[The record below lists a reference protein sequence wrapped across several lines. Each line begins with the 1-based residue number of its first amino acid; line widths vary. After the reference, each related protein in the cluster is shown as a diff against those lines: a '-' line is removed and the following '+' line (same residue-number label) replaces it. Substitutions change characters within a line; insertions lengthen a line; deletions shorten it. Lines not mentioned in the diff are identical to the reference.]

1 MEVLVETQGYIYDI
15 TDMCTEV
22 SWSDVL
28 NEGASS
34 LDVSYIKN
42 GLTLQ
47 NGDVIRLTYNDQA
60 DGIFYGII
68 FKVSGD
74 ESGIIKVKAYDQ
86 LRYAKA
92 KEIIVLENGTLK
104 TLVQN
109 MCTFLSLKPGTLEE
123 PGHVLRAIA
132 DSDKTWLD
140 EVTQAISDTLIA
152 TQEMY
157 CVRDEY
163 GVVCLWNM
171 RNLQLPLVLGDD
183 SLCTGYSWERSI
195 DDEFYNRI
203 KVGWKDETSGKM
215 DVGAAADQ
223 ESIDRYGLLQYFE
236 TSAAG
241 IDNAAKAQE
250 RANNLLKLYNHE
262 KETLKLECLGDL
274 RVRAGNSIY
283 GSIEDI
289 DLNRRLIV
297 KKVTHDFLPVH
308 TMSVEV
314 MMVAEVK
321 TDE

>member
-1 MEVLVETQGYIYDI
+1 MELLVETQGYIYDI
-15 TDMCTEV
+15 SDMCTEI

-28 NEGASS
+28 NDGASS
-34 LDVSYIKN
+34 LEVSYIKN

-47 NGDVIRLTYNDQA
+47 NGDVVRLTDNDQN
-60 DGIFYGII
+60 DGIFFGTA

-86 LRYAKA
+86 LRYAKH
-92 KEIIVLENGTLK
+92 KDIVVLENGTLRN
-104 TLVQN
+104 LAQN
-109 MCTFLSLKPGTLEE
+109 MCAFLSLKPGTMEE
-123 PGHVLRAIA
+123 PGYVLPAIA
-132 DSDKTWLD
+132 DYEKTWID
-140 EVTQAISDTLIA
+140 HIVQAISDTLLG

-157 CVRDEY
+157 CLRDEY
-163 GVVCLWNM
+163 GSVCLWNM
-171 RNLQLPLVLGDD
+171 RNLQTPLVLGDA
-183 SLCTGYSWERSI
+183 SLCTGYSWEKSV

-203 KVGWKDETSGKM
+203 KVVWKNESCGQIDIGTA
-215 DVGAAADQ
+215 VDQ
-223 ESIDRYGLLQYFE
+223 ESVNRYGLLQYLE
-236 TSAAG
+236 SSQSG

-289 DLNRRLIV
+289 NLNRRLIV
-297 KKVTHDFLPVH
+297 KKVTHEFLPIH

-314 MMVAEVK
+314 MA
-321 TDE
+321 DE

>member
-1 MEVLVETQGYIYDI
+1 MELLVETQGYIYDI
-15 TDMCTEV
+15 SDMCTEI

-28 NEGASS
+28 NDGASS
-34 LDVSYIKN
+34 LEVSYIKN

-47 NGDVIRLTYNDQA
+47 NGDVVRLTDNDQK
-60 DGIFYGII
+60 DGIFFGTA

-86 LRYAKA
+86 LRYAKH
-92 KEIIVLENGTLK
+92 KDIVVMENGTLK
-104 TLVQN
+104 NLAQN
-109 MCTFLSLKPGTLEE
+109 MCAFLSLKPGTMEE
-123 PGHVLRAIA
+123 PGYILPAIA
-132 DSDKTWLD
+132 DYEKTWID
-140 EVTQAISDTLIA
+140 HIVQAISDTLLG

-157 CVRDEY
+157 CLRDEY
-163 GVVCLWNM
+163 GSVCLWNM
-171 RNLQLPLVLGDD
+171 RNLQTPLVLGDA
-183 SLCTGYSWERSI
+183 SLCTGYSWEKSV

-203 KVGWKDETSGKM
+203 KVVWKNESSGQI
-215 DVGAAADQ
+215 DIGTAVDQ
-223 ESIDRYGLLQYFE
+223 ESVNRYGLLQYLE
-236 TSAAG
+236 SSQSG

-289 DLNRRLIV
+289 NLNRRLIV
-297 KKVTHDFLPVH
+297 KKVIHEFLPIH

-314 MMVAEVK
+314 MA
-321 TDE
+321 DE

>member
-1 MEVLVETQGYIYDI
+1 MELLVETQGYIYDI
-15 TDMCTEV
+15 SDMCTGI

-28 NEGASS
+28 NDGASS
-34 LDVSYIKN
+34 LDVSYIQN

-47 NGDVIRLTYNDQA
+47 NGDIVRLTDNNQT
-60 DGIFYGII
+60 DGIFFGTA

-86 LRYAKA
+86 LRYAKH
-92 KEIIVLENGTLK
+92 KDIVVLENGTLRN
-104 TLVQN
+104 LAQN
-109 MCTFLSLKPGTLEE
+109 MCAFLSLKPGTMEE
-123 PGHVLRAIA
+123 PGYVLPAIA
-132 DSDKTWLD
+132 DYEKTWID
-140 EVTQAISDTLIA
+140 HIVQAISDTLLG

-157 CVRDEY
+157 CLRDEY
-163 GVVCLWNM
+163 GSVCLWNM
-171 RNLQLPLVLGDD
+171 RNLQTPLVLGDA
-183 SLCTGYSWERSI
+183 SLCTGYSWEKSV

-203 KVGWKDETSGKM
+203 KVVWKNESSGQI
-215 DVGAAADQ
+215 DIGTAVDQ
-223 ESIDRYGLLQYFE
+223 ESVNRYGLLQYLE
-236 TSAAG
+236 SSQSG

-289 DLNRRLIV
+289 NLNRRLIV
-297 KKVTHDFLPVH
+297 KKVTHEFLPIH

-314 MMVAEVK
+314 MA
-321 TDE
+321 DE

>member
-1 MEVLVETQGYIYDI
+1 MELLVETQGYVYDI
-15 TDMCTEV
+15 SDMCTEI

-28 NEGASS
+28 NDGASS
-34 LDVSYIKN
+34 LEVSYIKN

-47 NGDVIRLTYNDQA
+47 NGDVVRLTDNDQN
-60 DGIFYGII
+60 DGIFFGTA

-86 LRYAKA
+86 LRYAKH
-92 KEIIVLENGTLK
+92 KDIVVLENGTLRN
-104 TLVQN
+104 LAQN
-109 MCTFLSLKPGTLEE
+109 MCTFLSLKPGTMEE
-123 PGHVLRAIA
+123 PGYILPAIA
-132 DSDKTWLD
+132 DYEKTWID
-140 EVTQAISDTLIA
+140 HIVQAISDTLLG

-157 CVRDEY
+157 CLRDEY
-163 GVVCLWNM
+163 GSVCLWNM
-171 RNLQLPLVLGDD
+171 RNLQTPLVLGDA
-183 SLCTGYSWERSI
+183 SLCTGYNWEKSV

-203 KVGWKDETSGKM
+203 KVVWKNESSGHI
-215 DVGAAADQ
+215 DVGTAVDQ
-223 ESIDRYGLLQYFE
+223 ESVNRYGLLQYLE
-236 TSAAG
+236 SSQSG

-289 DLNRRLIV
+289 NLNRRLIV
-297 KKVTHDFLPVH
+297 KKVTHEFLPIH

-314 MMVAEVK
+314 MA
-321 TDE
+321 DE

>member
-15 TDMCTEV
+15 SDMCTDV

-28 NEGASS
+28 NDGASS
-34 LDVSYIKN
+34 LDISYIRN

-47 NGDVIRLTYNDQA
+47 NGDVIRLTDNDQA
-60 DGIFYGII
+60 DGIFFGTV

-86 LRYAKA
+86 LRYAKH
-92 KEIIVLENGTLK
+92 KDIVVLENGTLRN
-104 TLVQN
+104 LAQN
-109 MCTFLSLKPGTLEE
+109 MCAFLSLKPGTMEE
-123 PGHVLRAIA
+123 PGYVLPAIA
-132 DSDKTWLD
+132 DYEKTWID
-140 EVTQAISDTLIA
+140 HIVQAISDTLLG

-157 CVRDEY
+157 CLRDEY
-163 GVVCLWNM
+163 GSVCLWNM
-171 RNLQLPLVLGDD
+171 RNLQTPLVLGDA
-183 SLCTGYSWERSI
+183 SLCTGYSWEKSV

-203 KVGWKDETSGKM
+203 KVVWKNESCGQIDIGTA
-215 DVGAAADQ
+215 VDQ
-223 ESIDRYGLLQYFE
+223 ESVNRYGLLQYLE
-236 TSAAG
+236 SSQSG

-289 DLNRRLIV
+289 NLNRRLIV
-297 KKVTHDFLPVH
+297 KKVTHEFLPIH

-314 MMVAEVK
+314 MA
-321 TDE
+321 DE

>member
-1 MEVLVETQGYIYDI
+1 MELLVETQGYICDI
-15 TDMCTEV
+15 SDMCTEI

-28 NEGASS
+28 NDGASS
-34 LDVSYIKN
+34 LEVSYIKN

-47 NGDVIRLTYNDQA
+47 NGDVVRLTDNDQK
-60 DGIFYGII
+60 DGIFFGTA

-86 LRYAKA
+86 LRYAKH
-92 KEIIVLENGTLK
+92 KDIVVLENGTLRN
-104 TLVQN
+104 LAQN
-109 MCTFLSLKPGTLEE
+109 MCAFLSLKPGTMEE
-123 PGHVLRAIA
+123 PGYILPAIA
-132 DSDKTWLD
+132 DYEKTWID
-140 EVTQAISDTLIA
+140 HIVQAISDTLLG

-157 CVRDEY
+157 CLRDEY
-163 GVVCLWNM
+163 GSVCLWNM
-171 RNLQLPLVLGDD
+171 RNLQTPLVLGDA
-183 SLCTGYSWERSI
+183 SLCTGYSWEKSV

-203 KVGWKDETSGKM
+203 KVVWKNESSGQI
-215 DVGAAADQ
+215 DIGTAVDQ
-223 ESIDRYGLLQYFE
+223 ESVNRYGLLQYLE
-236 TSAAG
+236 SSQSG

-289 DLNRRLIV
+289 NLNRRLIV
-297 KKVTHDFLPVH
+297 KKVTHEFLPIH

-314 MMVAEVK
+314 MA
-321 TDE
+321 DE